1 MNYNEKIITR
11 FAPSPTGFIHLG
23 NIRTALFNWL
33 YAKKKNGIFLIR
45 IDDTDDKRNSKIYID
60 NIFYILNWLKI
71 ESEKKIIYQSKNYI
85 MYKNIIDKLIN
96 ENKAY
101 KCYCSKER
109 LLKIKTQN
117 LNNKKKLE
125 YDRFCK
131 NNNQKNKSENFV
143 IRFFNNYDDIIEF
156 DDLIKGKIKISNL
169 EIDDFIIAKN
179 NFIPT
184 YNFASVIDDINYEI
198 SDIIRGE
205 DHISNTPKQI
215 NIMRALNAK
224 IPRFAHLPMIL
235 DEDKNKLSK
244 RNKNSNVMY
253 YKKEGFLPEAI
264 INYIIK
270 LGWSYNDK
278 EIFSINEMINFF
290 DIKKINSSTSI
301 INNKKLIWL
310 NKYYIKNSKITYI
323 KKNLMDIEKHYNL
336 NYSWGPN
343 INELIIFS
351 INRIDNLKEIITK
364 NLYLY
369 TNNIKIDK
377 NLIKK
382 YFNSLIIDI
391 INLIYIEFK
400 NLSFIWNENNIK
412 NFITNLI
419 NINKI
424 ELITLA
430 IPLRITITGN
440 DDPKPIFN
448 LIFISGRILTL
459 RKFINIIK
467 LWYYK

>member
-23 NIRTALFNWL
+23 NVRTALFNWL

-60 NIFYILNWLKI
+60 NIFYILNWLNIK
-71 ESEKKIIYQSKNYI
+71 SEKKIIYQSKNYDV
-85 MYKNIIDKLIN
+85 YKKIIENLIN

-109 LLKIKTQN
+109 LLKIKIQN
-117 LNNKKKLE
+117 LNNKKKIE

-131 NNNQKNKSENFV
+131 NNDQKNKSENFV
-143 IRFFNNYDDIIEF
+143 IRFFNNYNDIVEF

-169 EIDDFIIAKN
+169 ELDDFIIAKN

-184 YNFASVIDDINYEI
+184 YNFASVVDDINYNI

-235 DEDKNKLSK
+235 DENKNKLSK
-244 RNKNSNVMY
+244 RDKTSNMMY
-253 YKKEGFLPEAI
+253 YKKEGFLSEAI

-270 LGWSYNDK
+270 LGWSYKDK
-278 EIFSINEMINFF
+278 EIFSINEMIKFF
-290 DIKKINSSTSI
+290 DIKNINSSTSI

-310 NKYYIKNSKITYI
+310 NKYYIKNS
-323 KKNLMDIEKHYNL
+323 
-336 NYSWGPN
+336 
-343 INELIIFS
+343 
-351 INRIDNLKEIITK
+351 
-364 NLYLY
+364 
-369 TNNIKIDK
+369 
-377 NLIKK
+377 
-382 YFNSLIIDI
+382 
-391 INLIYIEFK
+391 
-400 NLSFIWNENNIK
+400 
-412 NFITNLI
+412 
-419 NINKI
+419 
-424 ELITLA
+424 
-430 IPLRITITGN
+430 TIT
-440 DDPKPIFN
+440 
-448 LIFISGRILTL
+448 
-459 RKFINIIK
+459 
-467 LWYYK
+467 